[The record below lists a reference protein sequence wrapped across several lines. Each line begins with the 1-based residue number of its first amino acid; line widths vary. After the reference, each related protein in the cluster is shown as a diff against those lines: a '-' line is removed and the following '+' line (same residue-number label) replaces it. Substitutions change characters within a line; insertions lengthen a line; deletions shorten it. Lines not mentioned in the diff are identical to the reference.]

1 MKEIK
6 TQEKTENALVDKALV
21 VKENVNLLRAKKG
34 IQKGNIIYHENSIGI
49 CTSENSY
56 ITVKEDFV
64 NSRIVEEKIYPELI
78 EYKVAYLSNNQAFYN
93 KNLYDSVKSDYENG
107 NSKIYDNSVE
117 YLSGK
122 LSEIKGK
129 NLVTCDLEKLKD
141 ILKNEFKVNKW
152 YNTYTIVS
160 SQGIKEK
167 IGKLKQEKEKMLLE
181 LENKVTS
188 DKIVGKN
195 GIDFKQLSDYSHEE
209 FYNSVLKRSNQN
221 LGKIVSDNKENE
233 QDLLDEND
241 ISANNVNY
249 DEIENKFKQ
258 ITAKAVLDI
267 FDDNFEEI
275 NVTENEKEEI
285 LKDKKLEELLK
296 ELEEISELNE
306 KIELSEIERKELERK
321 LIPREQEEEEE
332 AEEIIEEIY
341 ENLQEI
347 KAQIIKGTIDEADDF
362 DDVKAEIEEIKEV
375 IHDENFNGKGKVI
388 GYMNEVLNGKPRGQ
402 IKEKG
407 EKEGQ
412 GGRKGEKNQD
422 GKGKGKVDETLDEIL
437 ERISKLKELQN
448 SPYAGWG
455 FEPGELSNLNSNF
468 IHLLKLYEN
477 DKKLKKIIDK
487 IGRTKEKEE
496 KRMQKVEETLTE
508 NKMILNERGKEYVHG
523 ITLGN
528 DIMRVLPAEL
538 GYLSSVDTEDIFYLK
553 YVEKKLLCYELAGN
567 ETEEKERKVEKE
579 KEEKDKKEEKGA
591 IVAMLDTSASMWFAL
606 EKSRAILLQAFKIA
620 KKDKRDMKVLLFGSY
635 GEIKEYTVDTN
646 YSINK
651 FIDFISQG
659 FNGGTDFE
667 TPFNRAIDIV
677 TQQSKY
683 TFADIFMITDGECSI
698 SANLKM
704 KIKNAQKKMNLRVY
718 TVIFGGSSFSSYG
731 FRNFIDNI
739 TGYSNETIYV

>member
-6 TQEKTENALVDKALV
+6 IQEKMENTLVDKALV

-129 NLVTCDLEKLKD
+129 NLVTRDLEKLKD
-141 ILKNEFKVNKW
+141 ILKKEFQVNKW

-181 LENKVTS
+181 LENKITS

-195 GIDFKQLSDYSHEE
+195 GIDLKQLSDYSHEE
-209 FYNSVLKRSNQN
+209 FYNNVLKRSNQN
-221 LGKIVSDNKENE
+221 LGKIVNDNKENE

-241 ISANNVNY
+241 ISVNNVNY
-249 DEIENKFKQ
+249 DEIGNKFKQ
-258 ITAKAVLDI
+258 ITAKTVLDI
-267 FDDNFEEI
+267 LDDNFNEL

-285 LKDKKLEELLK
+285 LKDKKLKELLK
-296 ELEEISELNE
+296 ELEEINELNE

-347 KAQIIKGTIDEADDF
+347 KAKIIKGTIDEAGDF
-362 DDVKAEIEEIKEV
+362 DDVKVEIEQIKEV
-375 IHDENFNGKGKVI
+375 IHDEDFNGKGKVI
-388 GYMNEVLNGKPRGQ
+388 AYINEVLNGKSRGQ
-402 IKEKG
+402 IKEQG
-407 EKEGQ
+407 EK
-412 GGRKGEKNQD
+412 
-422 GKGKGKVDETLDEIL
+422 KGKGKDKKGQREEIDKTLDEIL

-448 SPYAGWG
+448 SLYAGWG

-579 KEEKDKKEEKGA
+579 KEEKEKKEEKGA
-591 IVAMLDTSASMWFAL
+591 IVAMLDTSGSMWSEL
-606 EKSRAILLQAFKIA
+606 KKSRAILLQAFKIA

-635 GEIKEYTVDTN
+635 GQIKEYTVDTN
-646 YSINK
+646 YNVNK
-651 FIDFISQG
+651 FINFISQG

-698 SANLKM
+698 SENLKM
-704 KIKNAQKKMNLRVY
+704 KIKNAQKKMNLKVY
-718 TVIFGGSSFSSYG
+718 TVIFGENSFSSYG
-731 FRNFIDNI
+731 FRNSVDNI
-739 TGYSNETIYV
+739 TSYSNETIYV

>member
-1 MKEIK
+1 MKEIEI
-6 TQEKTENALVDKALV
+6 QEKMENTLVDKALV

-93 KNLYDSVKSDYENG
+93 KKLYDSVKSDYENG

-129 NLVTCDLEKLKD
+129 NLVTRDLEKLKN
-141 ILKNEFKVNKW
+141 ILKKEFQVNKW

-181 LENKVTS
+181 LENKITS

-195 GIDFKQLSDYSHEE
+195 GIDLKQLSDYSHEE

-233 QDLLDEND
+233 QDLLNEND
-241 ISANNVNY
+241 ISVNNVNY

-258 ITAKAVLDI
+258 ITAKTVLDI
-267 FDDNFEEI
+267 FDDNFEEL

-285 LKDKKLEELLK
+285 LKDKKLKELLK
-296 ELEEISELNE
+296 ELEEINELNE
-306 KIELSEIERKELERK
+306 KIELSKIERKELERK

-347 KAQIIKGTIDEADDF
+347 KAQIIKGTIDEAGDF
-362 DDVKAEIEEIKEV
+362 DDVKVEIEEIKEV
-375 IHDENFNGKGKVI
+375 IHDEDFNGKGKVI
-388 GYMNEVLNGKPRGQ
+388 AYINEVLNGKSRGQ
-402 IKEKG
+402 IKEQG
-407 EKEGQ
+407 EKE
-412 GGRKGEKNQD
+412 
-422 GKGKGKVDETLDEIL
+422 GKGKGKKGQREEIDKTLDEIL

-448 SPYAGWG
+448 SLYAGWG
-455 FEPGELSNLNSNF
+455 FEPGELSNLNSKF
-468 IHLLKLYEN
+468 IHLLKLYES

-523 ITLGN
+523 ITLGD
-528 DIMRVLPAEL
+528 DIMRVLPTEL

-579 KEEKDKKEEKGA
+579 TEEKEKKEEKGA
-591 IVAMLDTSASMWFAL
+591 IVAMLDTSGSMSFAL
-606 EKSRAILLQAFKIA
+606 RKSRAILLQAFKIA

-635 GEIKEYTVDTN
+635 GQIKEYTVDTN
-646 YSINK
+646 YNVNK
-651 FIDFISQG
+651 FINFISQG

-698 SANLKM
+698 SENLKM
-704 KIKNAQKKMNLRVY
+704 KIKNAQKKMNLKVY
-718 TVIFGGSSFSSYG
+718 TVIFGENSFSSYG
-731 FRNFIDNI
+731 SRNLVDNI
-739 TGYSNETIYV
+739 TSYSNETIYV

>member
-6 TQEKTENALVDKALV
+6 IQEKMENTLVDKALV

-129 NLVTCDLEKLKD
+129 NLVTRDLEKLKD
-141 ILKNEFKVNKW
+141 ILKKEFQVNKW

-181 LENKVTS
+181 LENKITS

-195 GIDFKQLSDYSHEE
+195 GIDLKQLSDYSHEE

-221 LGKIVSDNKENE
+221 LGKIVNDNKENE

-241 ISANNVNY
+241 ISVNNVNY
-249 DEIENKFKQ
+249 DEIGNKFKQ
-258 ITAKAVLDI
+258 ITAKTVLDI
-267 FDDNFEEI
+267 FDDNFNEL
-275 NVTENEKEEI
+275 NVTENKKEEI

-296 ELEEISELNE
+296 ELEEINELNE

-347 KAQIIKGTIDEADDF
+347 KAKIIKGTIDEAGDF
-362 DDVKAEIEEIKEV
+362 DDVKAEIEQIKEV
-375 IHDENFNGKGKVI
+375 IHDEDFNGKGKVI
-388 GYMNEVLNGKPRGQ
+388 AYINEVLNGKSRGQ
-402 IKEKG
+402 IKEQG
-407 EKEGQ
+407 EK
-412 GGRKGEKNQD
+412 K
-422 GKGKGKVDETLDEIL
+422 GKGKGKKGQREEIDKTLDEIL

-448 SPYAGWG
+448 SLYAGWG

-528 DIMRVLPAEL
+528 DIMRVLPTEL

-579 KEEKDKKEEKGA
+579 KEEKEKKEEKGA
-591 IVAMLDTSASMWFAL
+591 IVAMLDTSGSMSFAL
-606 EKSRAILLQAFKIA
+606 GKSRAILLQAFKIA

-635 GEIKEYTVDTN
+635 GQIKEYTVDTN
-646 YSINK
+646 YNVNK
-651 FIDFISQG
+651 FINFISQG

-677 TQQSKY
+677 TRQSKY

-698 SANLKM
+698 SENLKM
-704 KIKNAQKKMNLRVY
+704 KIKNAQKKMNLKVY
-718 TVIFGGSSFSSYG
+718 TVIFGENSFSSYG
-731 FRNFIDNI
+731 SRNLVDNI
-739 TGYSNETIYV
+739 TSYSNETIYV

>member
-1 MKEIK
+1 MKEIEI
-6 TQEKTENALVDKALV
+6 QEKMENTLVDKALV

-93 KNLYDSVKSDYENG
+93 KKLYDSVKSDYENG

-129 NLVTCDLEKLKD
+129 NLVTRDLEKLKN
-141 ILKNEFKVNKW
+141 ILKKEFQVNKW

-181 LENKVTS
+181 LENKITS

-195 GIDFKQLSDYSHEE
+195 GIDLKQLSDYSHEE

-233 QDLLDEND
+233 QDLLNEND
-241 ISANNVNY
+241 ISVNNVNY

-258 ITAKAVLDI
+258 ITAKTVLDI
-267 FDDNFEEI
+267 FDDNFEEL

-285 LKDKKLEELLK
+285 LKDKKLKELLK
-296 ELEEISELNE
+296 ELEEINELNE
-306 KIELSEIERKELERK
+306 KIELSKIERKELERK

-347 KAQIIKGTIDEADDF
+347 KAQIIKGTIDEAGDF
-362 DDVKAEIEEIKEV
+362 DDVKVEIEEIKEV
-375 IHDENFNGKGKVI
+375 IHDEDFNGKGKVI
-388 GYMNEVLNGKPRGQ
+388 AYINEVLNGKSRGQ
-402 IKEKG
+402 IKEQG
-407 EKEGQ
+407 EKE
-412 GGRKGEKNQD
+412 
-422 GKGKGKVDETLDEIL
+422 GKGKGKKGQREEIDKTLDEIL

-448 SPYAGWG
+448 SLYAGWG
-455 FEPGELSNLNSNF
+455 FEPGELSNLNSKF
-468 IHLLKLYEN
+468 IHLLKLYES

-523 ITLGN
+523 ITLGD
-528 DIMRVLPAEL
+528 DIMRVLPTEL

-579 KEEKDKKEEKGA
+579 TEEKEKKEEKGA
-591 IVAMLDTSASMWFAL
+591 IVAMLDTSGSMSFAL
-606 EKSRAILLQAFKIA
+606 RKSRAILLQAFKIA

-635 GEIKEYTVDTN
+635 GQIKEYTVDTN
-646 YSINK
+646 YNVNK
-651 FIDFISQG
+651 FINFISQG

-698 SANLKM
+698 SENLKM
-704 KIKNAQKKMNLRVY
+704 KIKNAQKKMNLKVY
-718 TVIFGGSSFSSYG
+718 TVIFGE
-731 FRNFIDNI
+731 NCFITI
-739 TGYSNETIYV
+739 TRYIIY

>member
-1 MKEIK
+1 M
-6 TQEKTENALVDKALV
+6 
-21 VKENVNLLRAKKG
+21 
-34 IQKGNIIYHENSIGI
+34 
-49 CTSENSY
+49 
-56 ITVKEDFV
+56 
-64 NSRIVEEKIYPELI
+64 
-78 EYKVAYLSNNQAFYN
+78 
-93 KNLYDSVKSDYENG
+93 
-107 NSKIYDNSVE
+107 
-117 YLSGK
+117 
-122 LSEIKGK
+122 
-129 NLVTCDLEKLKD
+129 
-141 ILKNEFKVNKW
+141 
-152 YNTYTIVS
+152 
-160 SQGIKEK
+160 
-167 IGKLKQEKEKMLLE
+167 
-181 LENKVTS
+181 
-188 DKIVGKN
+188 
-195 GIDFKQLSDYSHEE
+195 
-209 FYNSVLKRSNQN
+209 
-221 LGKIVSDNKENE
+221 
-233 QDLLDEND
+233 DENN

-296 ELEEISELNE
+296 ELEEINELNE

-422 GKGKGKVDETLDEIL
+422 GKGKGKGKVDETLDKIL

-553 YVEKKLLCYELAGN
+553 YVEKKL
-567 ETEEKERKVEKE
+567 
-579 KEEKDKKEEKGA
+579 
-591 IVAMLDTSASMWFAL
+591 
-606 EKSRAILLQAFKIA
+606 
-620 KKDKRDMKVLLFGSY
+620 
-635 GEIKEYTVDTN
+635 
-646 YSINK
+646 
-651 FIDFISQG
+651 
-659 FNGGTDFE
+659 
-667 TPFNRAIDIV
+667 
-677 TQQSKY
+677 
-683 TFADIFMITDGECSI
+683 
-698 SANLKM
+698 
-704 KIKNAQKKMNLRVY
+704 
-718 TVIFGGSSFSSYG
+718 
-731 FRNFIDNI
+731 
-739 TGYSNETIYV
+739 

>member
-1 MKEIK
+1 MKEIEI
-6 TQEKTENALVDKALV
+6 QEKMENTLVDKALV

-93 KNLYDSVKSDYENG
+93 KNLYNSVKSDYENG

-129 NLVTCDLEKLKD
+129 NLVTRDLEKLKD
-141 ILKNEFKVNKW
+141 ILKKEFQVNKW

-181 LENKVTS
+181 LENKITS

-195 GIDFKQLSDYSHEE
+195 GIDLKQLSDYSHEE
-209 FYNSVLKRSNQN
+209 FYNSILKRSNQN
-221 LGKIVSDNKENE
+221 LGKIVNDNKENE

-241 ISANNVNY
+241 ISVNNVNY
-249 DEIENKFKQ
+249 DEIGNKFKQ
-258 ITAKAVLDI
+258 ITAKTVLDI
-267 FDDNFEEI
+267 LDDNFNEL

-285 LKDKKLEELLK
+285 LKDKKLKELLK
-296 ELEEISELNE
+296 ELEEINELNE

-321 LIPREQEEEEE
+321 LISREQEEEEE

-347 KAQIIKGTIDEADDF
+347 KAQIIKGTIDEVDDF
-362 DDVKAEIEEIKEV
+362 DDVKAEIEQIKEV
-375 IHDENFNGKGKVI
+375 IHDEDFNGKGKVI
-388 GYMNEVLNGKPRGQ
+388 AYINEVLNGKSRGQ
-402 IKEKG
+402 IKEQG
-407 EKEGQ
+407 EK
-412 GGRKGEKNQD
+412 K
-422 GKGKGKVDETLDEIL
+422 GKGKGKKGQREQIDKTLDEIL

-448 SPYAGWG
+448 SLYAGWG
-455 FEPGELSNLNSNF
+455 FELGELSNLNSNF
-468 IHLLKLYEN
+468 IHLLELYEN

-523 ITLGN
+523 ITLGD
-528 DIMRVLPAEL
+528 DIMRVLPTEL

-579 KEEKDKKEEKGA
+579 KEEKEKKEEKGA
-591 IVAMLDTSASMWFAL
+591 IVAMLDTSGSMSFAL
-606 EKSRAILLQAFKIA
+606 GKSRAILLQAFKIA

-698 SANLKM
+698 SENLKM
-704 KIKNAQKKMNLRVY
+704 KIKNAQKKMNLKVY
-718 TVIFGGSSFSSYG
+718 TVIFGENSFSSYG
-731 FRNFIDNI
+731 SRNLVDNI
-739 TGYSNETIYV
+739 TSYSNETIYV

>member
-1 MKEIK
+1 MKEIEI
-6 TQEKTENALVDKALV
+6 QEKMENTLVDKALV

-129 NLVTCDLEKLKD
+129 NLVTRDLEKLKD
-141 ILKNEFKVNKW
+141 ILKKEFQVNKW

-181 LENKVTS
+181 LENKITS

-195 GIDFKQLSDYSHEE
+195 GIDLKQLSDYSHEE

-221 LGKIVSDNKENE
+221 LGKIVNDNKENE
-233 QDLLDEND
+233 QDLLNEND
-241 ISANNVNY
+241 ISVNNVNY

-258 ITAKAVLDI
+258 IKAKTVLDI
-267 FDDNFEEI
+267 FDDNFEEL

-285 LKDKKLEELLK
+285 LKDKKLKELLK
-296 ELEEISELNE
+296 ELEEINELNE
-306 KIELSEIERKELERK
+306 KIELSKIERKELERK

-347 KAQIIKGTIDEADDF
+347 KAQIIKGTIDEAGDF
-362 DDVKAEIEEIKEV
+362 DDVKVEIEEIKEV
-375 IHDENFNGKGKVI
+375 IHDEDFNGKGKVI
-388 GYMNEVLNGKPRGQ
+388 AYINEVLNGKSRGQ
-402 IKEKG
+402 IKEQG
-407 EKEGQ
+407 EKE
-412 GGRKGEKNQD
+412 
-422 GKGKGKVDETLDEIL
+422 GKGKGKKGQREEIDKTLDEIL

-448 SPYAGWG
+448 SLYAGWG
-455 FEPGELSNLNSNF
+455 FEPGELSNLNSKF
-468 IHLLKLYEN
+468 IHLLKLYES

-523 ITLGN
+523 ITLGD
-528 DIMRVLPAEL
+528 DIMRVLPTEL

-579 KEEKDKKEEKGA
+579 TEEKEKKEEKGA
-591 IVAMLDTSASMWFAL
+591 IVAMLDTSGSMSFAL
-606 EKSRAILLQAFKIA
+606 RKSRAILLQAFKIA

-635 GEIKEYTVDTN
+635 GQIKEYTVDTN
-646 YSINK
+646 YNVNK
-651 FIDFISQG
+651 FINFISQG

-698 SANLKM
+698 SGNLKM
-704 KIKNAQKKMNLRVY
+704 KIKNAQKKMNLKVY
-718 TVIFGGSSFSSYG
+718 TVIFGENSFSSYG
-731 FRNFIDNI
+731 SRNLVDNI
-739 TGYSNETIYV
+739 TSYSNETIYV

>member
-93 KNLYDSVKSDYENG
+93 KNLYNSVKSDYENG

-129 NLVTCDLEKLKD
+129 NLVTRDLEKLKD
-141 ILKNEFKVNKW
+141 ILKKEFQVNKW

-181 LENKVTS
+181 LENKITS

-195 GIDFKQLSDYSHEE
+195 GIDLKQLSDYSHEE

-233 QDLLDEND
+233 QDLLNEND
-241 ISANNVNY
+241 ISVNNVNY

-258 ITAKAVLDI
+258 ITAKTVLDI
-267 FDDNFEEI
+267 FDDNFEEL

-285 LKDKKLEELLK
+285 LKDKKLKELLK
-296 ELEEISELNE
+296 ELEEINELNE
-306 KIELSEIERKELERK
+306 KIELSKIERKELERK

-347 KAQIIKGTIDEADDF
+347 KAQIIKGTIDEAGDF
-362 DDVKAEIEEIKEV
+362 DDVKVEIEEIKEV
-375 IHDENFNGKGKVI
+375 IHDEDFNGKGKVI
-388 GYMNEVLNGKPRGQ
+388 AYINEVLNGKSRGQ
-402 IKEKG
+402 IKEQG
-407 EKEGQ
+407 EKE
-412 GGRKGEKNQD
+412 E
-422 GKGKGKVDETLDEIL
+422 KGKGKKGQREEIDKTLDEIL

-448 SPYAGWG
+448 SLYAGWG
-455 FEPGELSNLNSNF
+455 FEPGELSNLNSKF
-468 IHLLKLYEN
+468 IHLLKLYES

-523 ITLGN
+523 ITLGD
-528 DIMRVLPAEL
+528 DIMRVLPTEL

-579 KEEKDKKEEKGA
+579 TEEKEKKEEKGA
-591 IVAMLDTSASMWFAL
+591 IVAMLDTSGSMSFAL
-606 EKSRAILLQAFKIA
+606 RKSRAILLQAFKIA

-635 GEIKEYTVDTN
+635 GQIKEYTVDTN
-646 YSINK
+646 YNVNK
-651 FIDFISQG
+651 FINFISQG

-698 SANLKM
+698 SENLKM
-704 KIKNAQKKMNLRVY
+704 KIKNAQKKMNLKVY
-718 TVIFGGSSFSSYG
+718 TVIFGENSFSSYG
-731 FRNFIDNI
+731 SRNLVDNI
-739 TGYSNETIYV
+739 TSYSNETIYV

>member
-6 TQEKTENALVDKALV
+6 IQEKMENTLVDKALV

-93 KNLYDSVKSDYENG
+93 KNLYNSVKSDYENG

-129 NLVTCDLEKLKD
+129 NLVTRDLEKLKD
-141 ILKNEFKVNKW
+141 ILKKEFQVNKW

-181 LENKVTS
+181 LENKITS

-241 ISANNVNY
+241 ISANNINY

-296 ELEEISELNE
+296 ELEELNELNE

-321 LIPREQEEEEE
+321 LIPREQEEEKE

-362 DDVKAEIEEIKEV
+362 DDVKDEIEEIKEV
-375 IHDENFNGKGKVI
+375 IHDEDFNGKGKVI
-388 GYMNEVLNGKPRGQ
+388 AYINEVLNGKSRGQ
-402 IKEKG
+402 IKEQG
-407 EKEGQ
+407 EK
-412 GGRKGEKNQD
+412 K
-422 GKGKGKVDETLDEIL
+422 GKGKGKKGQREQIDKTLDEIL

-468 IHLLKLYEN
+468 IRLLKLYEN

-523 ITLGN
+523 ITLGD
-528 DIMRVLPAEL
+528 DIMRVLPTEL

-579 KEEKDKKEEKGA
+579 KEEKEKKEEKGA
-591 IVAMLDTSASMWFAL
+591 IVAMLDTSGSMSFAL
-606 EKSRAILLQAFKIA
+606 RKSRAILLQAFKIA

-635 GEIKEYTVDTN
+635 GQIKEYTVDTN
-646 YSINK
+646 YNVNK
-651 FIDFISQG
+651 FINFISQG

-677 TQQSKY
+677 IQQSKY
-683 TFADIFMITDGECSI
+683 TFADIFMITDGECPI

-704 KIKNAQKKMNLRVY
+704 KIKNAQKKMNLKVY

-731 FRNFIDNI
+731 SRNLVNNI
-739 TGYSNETIYV
+739 TSYSNETIYV